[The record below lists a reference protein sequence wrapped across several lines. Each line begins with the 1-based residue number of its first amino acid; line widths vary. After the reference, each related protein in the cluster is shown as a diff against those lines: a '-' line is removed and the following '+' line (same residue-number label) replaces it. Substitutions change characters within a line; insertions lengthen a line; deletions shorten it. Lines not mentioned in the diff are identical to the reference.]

1 MRAIKIYSTD
11 NVAVATEQISDGEI
25 VSVGGEDIKVLSAIP
40 GGHKFAIKE
49 IKAGDAVVKYGFT
62 IGFAKADIAPGE
74 HVHTQNVKS
83 NLDSLLEY
91 EYHPS
96 FDEAKK
102 LDTKYF
108 MGYKR
113 ENGDVGI
120 RNEVWIIPTVGCVNS
135 VVREIERQSQSFV
148 GGTLEGI
155 FAYNHPYGCSQLGD
169 DMYMTLDYLA
179 GLIRHPNAAGVL
191 VVGLGCE
198 NGNIGELKKRMGEY
212 DENRV
217 KFLTAQEYEDE
228 IAAGVE
234 IVKALAKRAKTA
246 KREKCPLSSLVVGLK
261 CGGSDGFSG
270 ITANPLLG
278 RFSDRLIGMGGSS
291 ILTEVPEMF
300 GAETILMDRC
310 RTREEFDKTVS
321 LINDFK
327 SYFMKYGER
336 IDENPSPGN
345 KAGGITTLADKSLGC
360 TQKGGTAP
368 VEDVLKYGEPVKRKG
383 LSLLQAPGN
392 DLVASNALAA
402 SGAHLVLFTTGRG
415 TPFGCPVPTVKISS
429 NSALAN
435 KKHSWIDFD
444 AGRLLGGDGENT
456 LDTLADEFTE
466 YIIALASG
474 EVHAKS
480 ESLDK
485 HELAIFK
492 DGVTL

>member
-1 MRAIKIYSTD
+1 MKALKIYGTD
-11 NVAVATEQISDGEI
+11 NVAVATDAIAAGER
-25 VSVGGEDIKVLSAIP
+25 VSVDGAEITVLTAIP
-40 GGHKFAIKE
+40 GGHKFAIKP
-49 IKAGDAVVKYGFT
+49 IAAGERVVKYGFT
-62 IGFAKADIAPGE
+62 IGVAKADIAVGE
-74 HVHTQNVKS
+74 HVHTQNVRS
-83 NLDSLLEY
+83 HLDSLLEY

-96 FDEAKK
+96 FEEAKR
-102 LDTKYF
+102 LPERHF

-113 ENGDVGI
+113 ADGSVGI
-120 RNEVWIIPTVGCVNS
+120 RNEIWIVPTVGCVNS
-135 VVREIERQSQSFV
+135 IVREIEREAQKYV
-148 GGTLEGI
+148 GGSLEGV

-212 DENRV
+212 DESRV
-217 KFLTAQEYEDE
+217 KFLTAQEVEDE

-234 IVKALAKRAKTA
+234 IIGQLAEGAKQA
-246 KREKCPLSSLVVGLK
+246 KREECPLSSLVVGLK

-310 RTREEFDKTVS
+310 RTKEEFDKTVS

-327 SYFMKYGER
+327 SYFMRYGER

-368 VEDVLKYGEPVKRKG
+368 VEDVLKYGEGVRRKG

-429 NSALAN
+429 NSALAA

-444 AGRLLGGDGENT
+444 AGRLLDGNT
-456 LDTLADEFTE
+456 LDGLADEFE
-466 YIIALASG
+466 DYIIALASG
-474 EVHAKS
+474 ELRAKS
-480 ESLDK
+480 EALDK

>member
-1 MRAIKIYSTD
+1 MRAIKIYGTD
-11 NVAVATEQISDGEI
+11 NVAVATDVINAGETVSVEGGEI
-25 VSVGGEDIKVLSAIP
+25 TVASAIP
-40 GGHKFAIKE
+40 GGHKFAVKP
-49 IKAGDAVVKYGFT
+49 IKAGEAVVKYGFT
-62 IGFAKADIAPGE
+62 IGFAKTDIAPGE
-74 HVHTQNVKS
+74 HVHTQNVRS

-96 FDEAKK
+96 FEEAKPLPEK
-102 LDTKYF
+102 HF

-113 ENGDVGI
+113 ADGSVGI
-120 RNEVWIIPTVGCVNS
+120 RNEIWIIPTVGCVNS
-135 VVREIERQSQSFV
+135 VVREIEREAQKYV
-148 GGTLEGI
+148 GGSLEGV

-169 DMYMTLDYLA
+169 DMYMTLDYLS

-212 DENRV
+212 DAERV
-217 KFLTAQEYEDE
+217 RFITAQEVEDE

-234 IVKALAKRAKTA
+234 IVGELADAAKKA
-246 KREKCPLSSLVVGLK
+246 KREECLISSLVVGLK

-310 RTREEFDKTVS
+310 RTREEFDKTVA

-327 SYFMKYGER
+327 SYFMRYGER

-429 NSALAN
+429 NSPLAN

-444 AGRLLGGDGENT
+444 AGRLLEGIT
-456 LDTLADEFTE
+456 LDALCDEFE
-466 YIIALASG
+466 DYIIALASG
-474 EVHAKS
+474 ETRAKS
-480 ESLDK
+480 EALDK

>member
-1 MRAIKIYSTD
+1 M
-11 NVAVATEQISDGEI
+11 
-25 VSVGGEDIKVLSAIP
+25 P
-40 GGHKFAIKE
+40 GGHKFAIRP
-49 IKAGDAVVKYGFT
+49 IKAGEPIVKYGFT
-62 IGFAKADIAPGE
+62 IGFAKTYIAVGE
-74 HVHTQNVKS
+74 HVHTHNVKS

-96 FDEAKK
+96 FEEAKK
-102 LDTKYF
+102 VEEKYF
-108 MGYKR
+108 MGFKR
-113 ENGDVGI
+113 KDGTVGI

-135 VVREIERQSQSFV
+135 VVREIERESQQFV
-148 GGTLEGI
+148 GGALDGI

-169 DMYMTLDYLA
+169 DMYMTLDYLS

-212 DENRV
+212 DADRV
-217 KFLTAQEYEDE
+217 KFLTAQDVEDE
-228 IAAGVE
+228 IEAGVE
-234 IVKALAKRAKTA
+234 LVRELSEKAKGA
-246 KREKCPLSSLVVGLK
+246 KREKCPMSSLVVGLK

-278 RFSDRLIGMGGSS
+278 RFSDILIGMGGSS

-310 RTREEFDKTVS
+310 RSRKEFEKTVS

-327 SYFMKYGER
+327 SYFMRYGER

-368 VEDVLKYGEPVKRKG
+368 VEDVLKYGEPVRRKG

-444 AGRLLGGDGENT
+444 AGRLLDGET
-456 LDTLADEFTE
+456 LDGLADEFTD

-474 EVHAKS
+474 EKHAKS